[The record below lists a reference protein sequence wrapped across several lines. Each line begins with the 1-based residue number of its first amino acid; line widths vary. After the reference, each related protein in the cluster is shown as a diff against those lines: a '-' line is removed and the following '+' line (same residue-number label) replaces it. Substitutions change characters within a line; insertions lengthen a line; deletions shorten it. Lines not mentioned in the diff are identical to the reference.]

1 VAAPADDGYWNH
13 NVHYQR
19 PILDAVP
26 PGCGPAVDI
35 GCGDGLLVR
44 KLAARCGPVTG
55 IDRDAAMI
63 ALARSRPV
71 SGAAF
76 VEDDFLACPL
86 ADASYDFACANTAL
100 HHMGLAAAL
109 EKMAR
114 ILRPGG
120 RLAVVGLGVNGS
132 PADWVIGAGG
142 IPVNLWYKRTRGEQY
157 SGAPVLP
164 PDQTWAQVR
173 ETARRLLP
181 GVRYRRLLLWRYSL
195 VWDKPGGQFIVGSS
209 G

>member
-19 PILDAVP
+19 VILDAVP

-55 IDRDAAMI
+55 IDRNVAMI

-71 SGAAF
+71 
-76 VEDDFLACPL
+76 
-86 ADASYDFACANTAL
+86 
-100 HHMGLAAAL
+100 
-109 EKMAR
+109 
-114 ILRPGG
+114 
-120 RLAVVGLGVNGS
+120 
-132 PADWVIGAGG
+132 
-142 IPVNLWYKRTRGEQY
+142 
-157 SGAPVLP
+157 